1 MKKHKRFL
9 PPNYYVIYK
18 RITSEN
24 SPVENLKRAYID
36 GSKTLYFE
44 IGDKIFRTKSLYHS
58 DDDKDAS
65 TLQDR
70 VNNIIS
76 REVS

>member
-36 GSKTLYFE
+36 DSKTLYLE
-44 IGDKIFRTKSLYHS
+44 IGDKIFRTKSLYYS
-58 DDDKDAS
+58 DNDEDTS

>member
-1 MKKHKRFL
+1 M
-9 PPNYYVIYK
+9 
-18 RITSEN
+18 
-24 SPVENLKRAYID
+24 ENLKRAYID
-36 GSKTLYFE
+36 SSKTLYFE
-44 IGDKIFRTKSLYHS
+44 IGDKIFRTKSLYYS
-58 DDDKDAS
+58 DTDKDTS

>member
-1 MKKHKRFL
+1 MKKHKRLL
-9 PPNYYVIYK
+9 PPDYYVIYK

-44 IGDKIFRTKSLYHS
+44 IGDKIFRTKSLYYS
-58 DDDKDAS
+58 DNDEDTS

>member
-1 MKKHKRFL
+1 MKLHKRLL
-9 PPNYYVIYK
+9 PPNYYLIYH
-18 RITSEN
+18 RITNEN
-24 SPVENLKRAYID
+24 SPVKNLKRAYTD
-36 GSKTLYFE
+36 GNGNLYFE
-44 IGDKIFRTKSLYHS
+44 IGNKIFRTTAHYH
-58 DDDKDAS
+58 DDDESKTS